1 MKKLFPALPAIV
13 ILFLVFYSCNLCKPG
28 GNVNF
33 NDYPCSNDYTC
44 SNYRDAPVNEM
55 DKNDVLN
62 MISNYYSNQ
71 YAAINSGTFSF
82 NGGIPSTTTIK
93 TDSRAVFFSL
103 DSLKRLIYYIEKSSC
118 NFSDVDKQNLG
129 VNIYFASYPAQMQM
143 QKHGYD
149 YTNRHTLIFL
159 PSVFDNGSS
168 IARDFDPRMTLGGI
182 SGVNG
187 TSPFYLTDSFL
198 STTPTIM
205 GLGTFIMPPP
215 TTTTTVSPSTGTM
228 SSQNHGTAIPPPP
241 TPTGNIILEKTDPQ

>member
-1 MKKLFPALPAIV
+1 MKKLLPALPAIV
-13 ILFLVFYSCNLCKPG
+13 IIFLAFYSCNLSKPG
-28 GNVNF
+28 GGGSVNF
-33 NDYPCSNDYTC
+33 NDYLC

-103 DSLKRLIYYIEKSSC
+103 DSLKRLIYYIEKSSQ

-168 IARDFDPRMTLGGI
+168 IARDFDPRMTLGSI
-182 SGVNG
+182 TG

-198 STTPTIM
+198 SITPTIV
-205 GLGTFIMPPP
+205 GLGGPLMPPP
-215 TTTTTVSPSTGTM
+215 PTVSPTTGTM